1 MMENSL
7 FSLKSTFDIWLNSCS
22 TYWVT
27 DIILAFLFGLGLFF
41 LFLPYLENNPSFP
54 PPRKH
59 GNIKP
64 QTEPR
69 RRRRSRKKNAA
80 VKACRDCRKELEAVR
95 DLTSLLQ
102 THLGRFPEK
111 GNFHQLSQDA
121 PGKVCK
127 AAPAGAHQPYREE
140 TAPTVSP
147 APLTEQPLPQASTL
161 SSDSV
166 PSSFS
171 VHSDSSLSASQIP
184 ESSLPLDS
192 LSPQPLAVSPTPP
205 CFPDAVV
212 CPAPST
218 ASCVP
223 QPPATM
229 LNLSQGESMALPLGT
244 ISHRSS
250 LPSPWRPAISGLL
263 HSSCPL
269 SALTWWQGAE
279 KTWSSSTLTHFESQ
293 QEHLSSHPE
302 EASFWG
308 DLTNRQVEAGSLSF
322 VNPDVQKLLEIL
334 ITKRV
339 ELKIWKKKG
348 KEVEAGFWIIK
359 GKPEQL
365 LGPEKAPYPGT
376 LGDHLQRT
384 CSHLFWGLPFLHS
397 ESLVATVTV
406 PGSPLEL
413 HPILFNECSK
423 TKPLQIPAKVTSRPS
438 LAQPLTSTVAQAQ
451 PRPLIPTMAQFP
463 PPPQGHVETQAQH
476 LPLSTTIPQCQPSS
490 RAYMKTWVQPLPLT
504 PTMPRC
510 QAQTRAHIQTQAQ
523 PQPLSTTIPQCQP
536 SSRAYMETQVQ
547 PLPVTPTMPRC
558 QAQTW
563 AHIQTQA
570 QPQPLSTTIPQ
581 CQPSSRAYMETQV
594 QPLPVTPTMPRC
606 QAQTQAHIQTQA
618 QPQPLSTTIPQCQP
632 SPRAHM
638 ETQVQPLPVTPI
650 MPQCQPSPRFQLE
663 ATAHMSPS
671 LPIQPSSSKPQIRYG
686 EVSYA
691 TAQSKGQTSVP
702 NAIQNLEHYFLIKQL
717 ESRKIIPSLDKRY
730 QHAFSQ
736 VTHNHSQ
743 ESRPSQAH
751 ISVATPFG
759 DLIRPEVWE
768 KLDHH
773 LSKRFMQQQS
783 DLPCRIQASQKV
795 MQPQGK
801 FPKLCQVQAKEGPS
815 IPSAVLSKSS
825 QDTQKMRS
833 RSSARIPP
841 GKDLC
846 QDIEQSVGKIVKD
859 LYMISANTTVKVPRV
874 KPESQRELS
883 PDRKHPEDLGV
894 LMGINTKIQE
904 SPNPVGVH
912 CLRLAANRIVDL
924 SGESNAYQETENL
937 DSSQDG
943 EASMNTFHESLVL
956 SPYVRQ
962 ELEAYIL
969 KFQVK
974 HMWGLVL
981 KVLKVILRL
990 KLRKAHCIPLPG
1002 STLKATRESGDH
1014 SKAQSPEI
1022 FGKLPQPQAGKRMIT
1037 AETTSPM
1044 ETAFPTPSW
1053 ASEETRGPLP
1063 GGILKPSE
1071 VPLTRQGDK
1080 PPSQTPMYNF
1090 VGRIWHNEC
1099 IMGAEKGNLEPW
1111 SCPSPATVRN
1121 VPQEEAG
1128 GWAFPDSYSSVTVV
1142 ELDERS
1148 QSPMEQE
1155 AIEGDSGWKSTFE
1168 PCLLIK
1174 SQSNNM
1180 DLRSQSPKFSKCFS
1194 LNTKSVASSL
1204 EDLHFDAQFRKL
1216 ECQGFT
1222 DRQKQAQGQA
1232 TGLLLQDCET
1242 GAAGTLLKHCRPDKF
1257 IAANNLAS
1265 QESLSCSQTLSSGG
1279 TTNSQMLY
1287 DVSST
1292 GGSSQGQQEVLRRQP
1307 RRTCQSKKFV
1317 PTDGRGNYRRS
1328 KLGQRKKRLAERRAY
1343 QARRMNHSGQKKES
1357 AESLSKSHQSTLKK
1371 GQVPLESHFRIWIK
1385 QLLQW
1390 VFPNK
1395 SKRPE
1400 EHLQQGKPVAATTG
1414 YSSHCS
1420 SHQTQEPLQSRL
1432 IMEGRTA
1439 EAQVLMTAVGKIL
1452 KEKMVVHYRPHASEL
1467 NWCQGELWA
1476 PFGPHYCYH
1485 RFSSYKEKRRVVG
1498 DTSCHHQ
1505 VTPLGHSCSKNSEWT
1520 SARGIKLAVLPREP
1534 GPPLGRGCQ
1543 HRSRVTSV
1551 SSHSLHCPR
1560 HCLFQK

>member
-1 MMENSL
+1 MMENFL

-27 DIILAFLFGLGLFF
+27 DTILAFLFGLGLFF

-59 GNIKP
+59 GDIKP

-80 VKACRDCRKELEAVR
+80 VKACRDCQKELEEIW

-111 GNFHQLSQDA
+111 GNFHQLSSQEA
-121 PGKVCK
+121 PGKVSK
-127 AAPAGAHQPYREE
+127 AEPAGAHQPYREE

-147 APLTEQPLPQASTL
+147 APLTEQPLPQACTL

-184 ESSLPLDS
+184 EPFLPLDS

-205 CFPDAVV
+205 CSPDAVA
-212 CPAPST
+212 CPGPPT
-218 ASCVP
+218 ASSVP
-223 QPPATM
+223 QPPAAM
-229 LNLSQGESMALPLGT
+229 LNLSQGESVALPLGT
-244 ISHRSS
+244 VSHRSS

-269 SALTWWQGAE
+269 SALSWWQGAE
-279 KTWSSSTLTHFESQ
+279 KTWSSSTVTHFESQ
-293 QEHLSSHPE
+293 QEHLSSHPV

-308 DLTNRQVEAGSLSF
+308 DLTNRQVEPGSLSF

-348 KEVEAGFWIIK
+348 KEVEASFWIIK
-359 GKPEQL
+359 SKPEQL
-365 LGPEKAPYPGT
+365 LGPERAPYAGT
-376 LGDHLQRT
+376 LGDRLQKT

-413 HPILFNECSK
+413 HPILFNKCSK
-423 TKPLQIPAKVTSRPS
+423 TKPLQIPAKATSQLS
-438 LAQPLTSTVAQAQ
+438 LAQPSTSTVARVQ
-451 PRPLIPTMAQFP
+451 PRPLIPTMAQFQ
-463 PPPQGHVETQAQH
+463 PPPQGHMETQAQH
-476 LPLSTTIPQCQPSS
+476 LPLTSVLPQYQPQP
-490 RAYMKTWVQPLPLT
+490 WVYLETQTQPLPLT
-504 PTMPRC
+504 PTMPHC
-510 QAQTRAHIQTQAQ
+510 QAQTWAHIQTQAQ
-523 PQPLSTTIPQCQP
+523 PQPLSTTISQCQP
-536 SSRAYMETQVQ
+536 SSRAYMKTQVQ
-547 PLPVTPTMPRC
+547 PLPLIPAMPHC

-581 CQPSSRAYMETQV
+581 CQPS
-594 QPLPVTPTMPRC
+594 
-606 QAQTQAHIQTQA
+606 
-618 QPQPLSTTIPQCQP
+618 PQ
-632 SPRAHM
+632 AHM
-638 ETQVQPLPVTPI
+638 ETQVQTLPLTPI
-650 MPQCQPSPRFQLE
+650 MPQCQLSPRFQLE
-663 ATAHMSPS
+663 TAAHISPS
-671 LPIQPSSSKPQIRYG
+671 LPIQPSSSKPHIRYG
-686 EVSYA
+686 EVSHA
-691 TAQSKGQTSVP
+691 TVQSKGQTSVP
-702 NAIQNLEHYFLIKQL
+702 NAIQNLEHHFLIKHL
-717 ESRKIIPSLDKRY
+717 ESRKIIPSLVKRY
-730 QHAFSQ
+730 QHVFSQ

-768 KLDHH
+768 KLEHH

-783 DLPCRIQASQKV
+783 DLPCRIQASHKV
-795 MQPQGK
+795 MQLQGE
-801 FPKLCQVQAKEGPS
+801 FPKLCEVQAKKGPS
-815 IPSAVLSKSS
+815 IPSAVLDKSS

-841 GKDLC
+841 EKDLC
-846 QDIEQSVGKIVKD
+846 QDIEQSVGKIIKD
-859 LYMISANTTVKVPRV
+859 LYVIPANTTVKVPRV

-894 LMGINTKIQE
+894 LMGMNTKQIQE
-904 SPNPVGVH
+904 SPIPVGVH
-912 CLRLAANRIVDL
+912 CLRLAANCIVDL

-956 SPYVRQ
+956 SPCVRQ

-969 KFQVK
+969 KFRVT
-974 HMWGLVL
+974 HMWGLLL
-981 KVLKVILRL
+981 KVFKFILSL
-990 KLRKAHCIPLPG
+990 NLRKAHHIPLPG
-1002 STLKATRESGDH
+1002 STLKATCESGDH
-1014 SKAQSPEI
+1014 SKAQSTKI
-1022 FGKLPQPQAGKRMIT
+1022 FGKPPQPQAGKRMIT
-1037 AETTSPM
+1037 AEAASPM
-1044 ETAFPTPSW
+1044 ETAFSTPSW
-1053 ASEETRGPLP
+1053 ASEETQRVMGGPLP
-1063 GGILKPSE
+1063 GGILKASE

-1099 IMGAEKGNLEPW
+1099 IMGADKGSLEPLI
-1111 SCPSPATVRN
+1111 SPSPAMVRN

-1128 GWAFPDSYSSVTVV
+1128 EWAFPDSYSNVTVV

-1180 DLRSQSPKFSKCFS
+1180 DLRRSQSQKFNKCFS

-1204 EDLHFDAQFRKL
+1204 DLHFDAQFRKL

-1222 DRQKQAQGQA
+1222 DGQKEAQGQA
-1232 TGLLLQDCET
+1232 IGMLLQDCET
-1242 GAAGTLLKHCRPDKF
+1242 GATGTLLKNCPSDMF

-1287 DVSST
+1287 DASST
-1292 GGSSQGQQEVLRRQP
+1292 GGSSQGQQEVLRWQP
-1307 RRTCQSKKFV
+1307 QRTCQSKKFV

-1343 QARRMNHSGQKKES
+1343 QACRMNHAGQKKES
-1357 AESLSKSHQSTLKK
+1357 AESLSKSRQFTLKK

-1390 VFPNK
+1390 IFPNK

-1414 YSSHCS
+1414 YSSHHS
-1420 SHQTQEPLQSRL
+1420 GHQTQEPVQSRL
-1432 IMEGRTA
+1432 ITEGRAA

-1452 KEKMVVHYRPHASEL
+1452 KEKMVFHYRPHASEL
-1467 NWCQGELWA
+1467 HWCQGELWA
-1476 PFGPHYCYH
+1476 PFGPRYCYH
-1485 RFSSYKEKRRVVG
+1485 RFSSYKEQRRVVG

-1505 VTPLGHSCSKNSEWT
+1505 ATPMGHCCSKNSEWT
-1520 SARGIKLAVLPREP
+1520 SARGIKWAVPPREP
-1534 GPPLGRGCQ
+1534 GPPLGRACQ